1 MNLKQTIMK
10 KQKFLQAQKNLFID
24 YAEKKIDAQSLV
36 DALISN
42 EAQLSNIDGVPMYR
56 FGNDMPLLYTSNEI
70 KTDLLRGPNNNRR
83 LLIDVIEIAVNN
95 NQINIY
101 I

>member
-1 MNLKQTIMK
+1 MK
-10 KQKFLQAQKNLFID
+10 KQEFLQAQKNLFID
-24 YAEKKIDAQSLV
+24 YAEKNIDAQSLV

-42 EAQLSNIDGVPMYR
+42 EAQFNNADGVPMYR

-70 KTDLLRGPNNNRR
+70 KIDLLQGPSRNRT